1 MNMRQLIIHFFRGPC
16 YRGSHQPC
24 RGHVAEG
31 KEQVQISLWT
41 NEQSYDSRLP
51 CRIYVVPK
59 IQREHILS
67 FLASS
72 CNGLVCSVSYIFAY
86 IIPTLD
92 VVMHSSLC
100 NFRILNLSPHSVFSL
115 YTTAKVLCLL
125 IHVVFKTCSLPYE
138 DLSLSQN
145 RYRFDITI
153 AFTPKYA
160 LVKICHM
167 QSLHSPPNML
177 QLRFVICSY

>member
-1 MNMRQLIIHFFRGPC
+1 M
-16 YRGSHQPC
+16 
-24 RGHVAEG
+24 AEG
-31 KEQVQISLWT
+31 KEQGQISVWT

-51 CRIYVVPK
+51 CRIYVVSK

-67 FLASS
+67 LLASS

-86 IIPTLD
+86 ILPTLD
-92 VVMHSSLC
+92 AVMHPSLC
-100 NFRILNLSPHSVFSL
+100 NFRILNLSPRSLLSL

-145 RYRFDITI
+145 RYRFDIAI
-153 AFTPKYA
+153 AFTP
-160 LVKICHM
+160 
-167 QSLHSPPNML
+167 PNML
-177 QLRFVICSY
+177 